1 MGSMGAMDI
10 DAVVRWLVD
19 GCPGARGSKAVV
31 QKLGDDLRALGVPLD
46 RMVAF
51 VRTLHPFVVGRS
63 FIWHSSK
70 PVEVRDNT
78 YEFLRSPEFLESPVG
93 EVVRTGA
100 WVRRRLDIEV
110 ERSGGSELLRGL
122 AAEGLT
128 EYVAAPLVFL
138 SGQVHA
144 LTFATTRPGGFD
156 DDHVEVLRAIVPALS
171 RIAEILA
178 LSRTAANLLDTYV
191 GHGAGERILA
201 GKIQRGDVDDIRA
214 VIWFSDMRGFT
225 SLSQVLTPNEL
236 IDALN
241 ELFEVQVDAI
251 HAGGGEVLKFMG
263 DGLLAIFPIVE
274 GGPSVAALCDRALAV
289 VDDAL
294 GGLARLNERR
304 ARRDARA
311 LHIGVALHVGDVA
324 YGNIGGAGR
333 LDFTCIG
340 PAVNLAARLEGVAS
354 KVGRTLVVSDEFR
367 AHASRAMTALGEF
380 ELKGVE
386 GAQRVFAPA

>member
-1 MGSMGAMDI
+1 
-10 DAVVRWLVD
+10 
-19 GCPGARGSKAVV
+19 
-31 QKLGDDLRALGVPLD
+31 VPLD
-46 RMVAF
+46 RLVAF
-51 VRTLHPFVVGRS
+51 VRTLHPHVVGRS
-63 FIWHSSK
+63 FVWHANQ
-70 PVEVRDNT
+70 PVEARENT

-93 EVVRTGA
+93 EVVRTGE
-100 WVRRRLDIEV
+100 WVRRRLDV
-110 ERSGGSELLRGL
+110 GDLGSNLLRDL
-122 AAEGLT
+122 AKEGLT

-144 LTFATTRPGGFD
+144 LTFATMRAGGFSD
-156 DDHVEVLRAIVPALS
+156 EHVAALRAIVPALS

-201 GKIQRGDVDDIRA
+201 GKIQRGDVDAIRA

-251 HAGGGEVLKFMG
+251 HHGGGEVLKFMG
-263 DGLLAIFPIVE
+263 DGLLAIFPITEGVSGARRRVDHPTRGKPVHANE
-274 GGPSVAALCDRALAV
+274 GGESVAQLCDHALGVVDEALASL
-289 VDDAL
+289 D
-294 GGLARLNERR
+294 RLNERR
-304 ARRDARA
+304 TKRGQKT
-311 LHIGVALHVGDVA
+311 LSIGIALHVGEVA

-354 KVGRTLVVSDEFR
+354 KIGRTLVVSDAFR
-367 AHASRAMTALGEF
+367 ERASRALQTVGVF
-380 ELKGVE
+380 ELKGVDGPRE
-386 GAQRVFAPA
+386 VFAPVDTP